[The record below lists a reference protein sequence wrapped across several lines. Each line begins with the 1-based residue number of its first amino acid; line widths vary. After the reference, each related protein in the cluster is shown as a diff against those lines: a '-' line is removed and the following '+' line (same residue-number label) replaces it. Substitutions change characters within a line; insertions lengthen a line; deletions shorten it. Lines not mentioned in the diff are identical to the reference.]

1 MIRKLDPIRY
11 SWKHV
16 WTVMKGHG
24 SLSFKTN
31 NEGHQEELFWANTMG
46 GSGDNMYGY
55 QTEYGGNLFIPLT
68 IYKH

>member
-1 MIRKLDPIRY
+1 
-11 SWKHV
+11 
-16 WTVMKGHG
+16 MKGHG

-55 QTEYGGNLFIPLT
+55 QNEYGGNLFIPLT
-68 IYKH
+68 IYKHYVMSIIYVQPQLQT